1 MANDNILQTALKA
14 LYVLRVVSEAG
25 EPISMTEV
33 SSRADLS
40 RTVAFRMLKTL
51 EVAGFVQVVQGGKR
65 YEATV
70 NQAGSASLG
79 DALSLLRRVSSAN
92 PVVGIDE
99 ADLHTGTTLS
109 RPQIKTAL
117 NELQRYRLIEPAGTE
132 QWRISPGILGY
143 AEQLLRASP
152 TLSALRP
159 IMQVL
164 SDETGETITFFRETE
179 GFQYVTEV
187 VPCKEPLSYSLPIG
201 SGHSV
206 LRGAAGR
213 AWLSGHDETEVQRI
227 VYRLA
232 GMSGHHPAVGPDEL
246 IADAIRFRARG
257 YAYCKNERIENAAAV
272 AVPITG
278 PTGRIAGVL
287 SVMAPVFRLTEE
299 KADAIGQRMADMTRD
314 LFRVAELEKPKRG
327 PALRETAETAPKV

>member
-99 ADLHTGTTLS
+99 APRED
-109 RPQIKTAL
+109 
-117 NELQRYRLIEPAGTE
+117 
-132 QWRISPGILGY
+132 
-143 AEQLLRASP
+143 AEA
-152 TLSALRP
+152 
-159 IMQVL
+159 
-164 SDETGETITFFRETE
+164 E
-179 GFQYVTEV
+179 G
-187 VPCKEPLSYSLPIG
+187 KG
-201 SGHSV
+201 
-206 LRGAAGR
+206 
-213 AWLSGHDETEVQRI
+213 
-227 VYRLA
+227 
-232 GMSGHHPAVGPDEL
+232 
-246 IADAIRFRARG
+246 
-257 YAYCKNERIENAAAV
+257 
-272 AVPITG
+272 
-278 PTGRIAGVL
+278 
-287 SVMAPVFRLTEE
+287 
-299 KADAIGQRMADMTRD
+299 
-314 LFRVAELEKPKRG
+314 
-327 PALRETAETAPKV
+327 